1 MKSYEYLQTLG
12 KQYSYYTKAVLKRF
26 SDAFY
31 RLVICVFIL
40 EIFFM
45 SVLINL
51 SLFQMVHFQTFYS
64 ETVMHNRI
72 ASQVPTILFLKSLI
86 TNISAVTDIRM
97 KTSQVQLPWKKIGQI
112 LSIIMIMN
120 MWLLGQY
127 QCTLCGVISC
137 HSLATCA
144 VCAWIHL
151 FHELDKSTP
160 RIPRTSQYTL
170 LSTNCRHTYVAIN
183 QVCCCWEVYELIQLK
198 QSKID

>member
-1 MKSYEYLQTLG
+1 MKSYEYLQTFG
-12 KQYSYYTKAVLKRF
+12 KQYSYYTKAVLNRF

-40 EIFFM
+40 KIFFV
-45 SVLINL
+45 SVLTNL
-51 SLFQMVHFQTFYS
+51 SLLQMVHFQNFYN
-64 ETVMHNRI
+64 ETVMNNRI

-137 HSLATCA
+137 HSLVTCP
-144 VCAWIHL
+144 VCAWIHS
-151 FHELDKSTP
+151 FHELDKSTL
-160 RIPRTSQYTL
+160 RISRTSQCTL
-170 LSTNCRHTYVAIN
+170 LSTNCPQTHLSIN
-183 QVCCCWEVYELIQLK
+183 
-198 QSKID
+198 